1 MIELFSDVPEIVE
14 NNFNISISCSYYPKE
29 VLPKLPKFKNDLNL
43 SEKELL
49 VRLSNSGLDKRLKK
63 KNIKENKKYQDR

>member
-1 MIELFSDVPEIVE
+1 MFLKLLKTTLIYQYHVAIT
-14 NNFNISISCSYYPKE
+14 KE

-49 VRLSNSGLDKRLKK
+49 VKLSNSGLEKRLKEN
-63 KNIKENKKYQDR
+63 NIKRK